1 MRIGVTVHLNP
12 TDRKSL
18 QAIVDNRNSPQKHVW
33 RAQII
38 LATAEGLGTVEIMR
52 TCPPRHWLA
61 DSAGLRAIRIGGSDA
76 DGVTA
81 QPAWARRN
89 RSRIVAKYGGHSC
102 IG

>member
-1 MRIGVTVHLNP
+1 MRTGVTVHLNP

-18 QAIVDNRNSPQKHVW
+18 QAIVDNRNSPQKHDW

-38 LATAEGLGTVEIMR
+38 LASAEGLGTVEIMR

>member
-1 MRIGVTVHLNP
+1 MRTGIAFTVDAAGRARLE
-12 TDRKSL
+12 
-18 QAIVDNRNSPQKHVW
+18 AIVADRNRPQKHVW

>member
-1 MRIGVTVHLNP
+1 MRTGVTVHLNP

-61 DSAGLRAIRIGGSDA
+61 DSADLRAIRIGGSDA